1 MNDVAKEAG
10 RPLYAR
16 GSWNTHLLIEAKR
29 PVHISLVAGN
39 RVCQAHGILQ
49 SLARPLG
56 NMLEHR
62 VRGIAKQRDV
72 MACPVVGG
80 EPVVEWPA
88 PVTFHSG
95 QGSLHALVRL
105 SKMR

>member
-1 MNDVAKEAG
+1 MNDVAKEVG

-16 GSWNTHLLIEAKR
+16 GSRNTRLLIEAKR

-49 SLARPLG
+49 SLARSLG
-56 NMLEHR
+56 NMLEHW

-72 MACPVVGG
+72 MARPVIGR
-80 EPVVEWPA
+80 EPIIERPV

-95 QGSLHALVRL
+95 
-105 SKMR
+105 